1 MLFKNMPEV
10 AYNYS
15 DSITDPEF
23 LLVKNIWRRNEVL
36 DTYLTSLT
44 LFDVYTIQDG
54 ETPETI
60 SFNYYEDVFFGWT
73 IQICSNYAYI
83 GPLSS
88 NR

>member
-44 LFDVYTIQDG
+44 LFDV
-54 ETPETI
+54 
-60 SFNYYEDVFFGWT
+60 
-73 IQICSNYAYI
+73 
-83 GPLSS
+83 
-88 NR
+88 